1 MLTLSSMAEER
12 DREPGQRTE
21 NVSELRRSS
30 GADLPDPGTSRGTS
44 RTIRSWCV
52 YLATTVGLVCAI
64 ATWGLVGVVISVVV
78 VAMATA
84 VVASSLWGG
93 DGRVAVA
100 KVVRVTL
107 GAGLMTPAAVG
118 LIAVAKVAGVLVVV
132 ILAVTTPALTS
143 LVRARRKV
151 KGDRP
156 VVRPEPTTPRDSATS
171 LADGPAAT
179 PAPELSSLG
188 DEALCLAWRRSFRLL
203 ETAPTAA
210 VRLSVVVKRQ
220 QYLDELHRRSPE
232 GLAAWLA
239 SGARASGNPLPYVD
253 DARRRA
259 S

>member
-1 MLTLSSMAEER
+1 M
-12 DREPGQRTE
+12 
-21 NVSELRRSS
+21 SELRRSS
-30 GADLPDPGTSRGTS
+30 GADLPDPGTSRSTS
-44 RTIRSWCV
+44 RTIRSWCL
-52 YLATTVGLVCAI
+52 YLATTIGLVCAI

-84 VVASSLWGG
+84 VVASSMWGG

-100 KVVRVTL
+100 RVVRVTL

-132 ILAVTTPALTS
+132 ILALTTPALTS
-143 LVRARRKV
+143 LVQARRKA

-156 VVRPEPTTPRDSATS
+156 VVRPEPTTPRDSVTP
-171 LADGPAAT
+171 LADGPAAIT

-210 VRLSVVVKRQ
+210 ERLSVVEKRQ